1 LAKTAVAQAVAVK
14 AVNRVIVRKKMT
26 NLDQA
31 VIDLHNI
38 ARTIEQEIGIGKLS
52 IECRRLA
59 DRLSDIINPIPVAEY
74 QGKGDQ

>member
-1 LAKTAVAQAVAVK
+1 
-14 AVNRVIVRKKMT
+14 MT
-26 NLDQA
+26 NLDQT

-38 ARTIEQEIGIGKLS
+38 ARTIEQELGTGKLS

-59 DRLSDIINPIPVAEY
+59 DRLSDVMKPILVAEY

>member
-1 LAKTAVAQAVAVK
+1 MVAQVAVSR
-14 AVNRVIVRKKMT
+14 AVVRVIVRIKMT

-31 VIDLHNI
+31 VIDLHDI
-38 ARTIEQEIGIGKLS
+38 ARTIEQELGIGKLS

-59 DRLSDIINPIPVAEY
+59 DRLSECITPLPITEY

>member
-1 LAKTAVAQAVAVK
+1 M
-14 AVNRVIVRKKMT
+14 N

-38 ARTIEQEIGIGKLS
+38 ASTIEQEFGICKLS
-52 IECRRLA
+52 VECRRLG
-59 DRLSDIINPIPVAEY
+59 DRLSDHIKPILTAEY

>member
-1 LAKTAVAQAVAVK
+1 MVAQVAVNK
-14 AVNRVIVRKKMT
+14 AVVRVIARIKMT

-38 ARTIEQEIGIGKLS
+38 ARTIEQEFGICKLS
-52 IECRRLA
+52 VECRRLG
-59 DRLSDIINPIPVAEY
+59 DRLSDNINPLPITEY

>member
-1 LAKTAVAQAVAVK
+1 MVAQAVAVK
-14 AVNRVIVRKKMT
+14 AVNHVIVRIKMT

-38 ARTIEQEIGIGKLS
+38 ASTIEKEIGIGKLS

-59 DRLSDIINPIPVAEY
+59 DRLSDIIKPLPITEY

>member
-1 LAKTAVAQAVAVK
+1 
-14 AVNRVIVRKKMT
+14 MT

-38 ARTIEQEIGIGKLS
+38 ARTIEQEFGTCKLS
-52 IECRRLA
+52 VECRRLA
-59 DRLSDIINPIPVAEY
+59 DRLSDSIKPILIAEY

>member
-1 LAKTAVAQAVAVK
+1 MVAQVAVSR
-14 AVNRVIVRKKMT
+14 AVVRVIVRIKMT

-38 ARTIEQEIGIGKLS
+38 ARTIEQDLGIGKLS

-59 DRLSDIINPIPVAEY
+59 DRLSECITPLPITEY

>member
-1 LAKTAVAQAVAVK
+1 
-14 AVNRVIVRKKMT
+14 MT

-38 ARTIEQEIGIGKLS
+38 ARTIEQEFGICKLS
-52 IECRRLA
+52 VECRRIA
-59 DRLSDIINPIPVAEY
+59 DRLSDNIKLILVDEY

>member
-1 LAKTAVAQAVAVK
+1 MVARAIAVK

-31 VIDLHNI
+31 VIELHNI
-38 ARTIEQEIGIGKLS
+38 ARTIEQEIGTGKLS

-59 DRLSDIINPIPVAEY
+59 DRLSDVIKPILVAEY

>member
-1 LAKTAVAQAVAVK
+1 MVVAVVVTVIK
-14 AVNRVIVRKKMT
+14 GVNRVIVRIIMT
-26 NLDQA
+26 NLDQT

-38 ARTIEQEIGIGKLS
+38 ARIIEQEIGTGKLS

-59 DRLSDIINPIPVAEY
+59 DRLSDVIKPILVAEY

>member
-1 LAKTAVAQAVAVK
+1 
-14 AVNRVIVRKKMT
+14 MT

-31 VIDLHNI
+31 VIDLHNV
-38 ARTIEQEIGIGKLS
+38 ARTIEKDLGTGKLS

-59 DRLSDIINPIPVAEY
+59 DRLSECINPRPTTEY

>member
-1 LAKTAVAQAVAVK
+1 
-14 AVNRVIVRKKMT
+14 MT

-38 ARTIEQEIGIGKLS
+38 ARTIEQEFGTCKLS

-59 DRLSDIINPIPVAEY
+59 DRLSEAINPMPTTEY

>member
-1 LAKTAVAQAVAVK
+1 VVAQAVVVK
-14 AVNRVIVRKKMT
+14 AVTHVIVRIKMT

-38 ARTIEQEIGIGKLS
+38 ARTIEQEVGTGKLS

-59 DRLSDIINPIPVAEY
+59 DRLSEIINPHPVTEY

>member
-1 LAKTAVAQAVAVK
+1 MGVVVVATKGVTH
-14 AVNRVIVRKKMT
+14 VIVRTKMT

-38 ARTIEQEIGIGKLS
+38 ARTIEQEIGTGKLS

-59 DRLSDIINPIPVAEY
+59 DRLSDVIKPTLVAEY

>member
-1 LAKTAVAQAVAVK
+1 MVAQVAVNK
-14 AVNRVIVRKKMT
+14 AVVPVIVRIKMN

-31 VIDLHNI
+31 VIDLHNV
-38 ARTIEQEIGIGKLS
+38 ARTIEQEFGIGKLS

-59 DRLSDIINPIPVAEY
+59 DRLSECLNPLPTTEY

>member
-1 LAKTAVAQAVAVK
+1 
-14 AVNRVIVRKKMT
+14 MT

-31 VIDLHNI
+31 VIDLHNT
-38 ARTIEQEIGIGKLS
+38 ARTIEKELGTGKLS

-59 DRLSDIINPIPVAEY
+59 DRLSEVINPHPVAEY

>member
-1 LAKTAVAQAVAVK
+1 
-14 AVNRVIVRKKMT
+14 MT
-26 NLDQA
+26 NLDQV

-38 ARTIEQEIGIGKLS
+38 ARTIEKEIGIGKLS

-59 DRLSDIINPIPVAEY
+59 DRLSDIIKPILVAEY

>member
-1 LAKTAVAQAVAVK
+1 M
-14 AVNRVIVRKKMT
+14 MT

-38 ARTIEQEIGIGKLS
+38 ARTIEQEFGTGKLS

-59 DRLSDIINPIPVAEY
+59 DRLSECITPLPITEY

>member
-1 LAKTAVAQAVAVK
+1 MVAQAVAVK
-14 AVNRVIVRKKMT
+14 AVNHVIVRMKMN

-52 IECRRLA
+52 VECRRLA
-59 DRLSDIINPIPVAEY
+59 DRLSDIIKPILVAEY

>member
-1 LAKTAVAQAVAVK
+1 
-14 AVNRVIVRKKMT
+14 MT
-26 NLDQA
+26 NLDQV

-38 ARTIEQEIGIGKLS
+38 ASTIEKEIGIGKLS

-59 DRLSDIINPIPVAEY
+59 DRLSDIIKPILVAEY

>member
-1 LAKTAVAQAVAVK
+1 
-14 AVNRVIVRKKMT
+14 MT

>member
-1 LAKTAVAQAVAVK
+1 VVAQAVAVK

-38 ARTIEQEIGIGKLS
+38 ARTIEQEFGICKLS
-52 IECRRLA
+52 VECRRLG
-59 DRLSDIINPIPVAEY
+59 DRLSDDIKPMLTTEY
-74 QGKGDQ
+74 QGTGEQ